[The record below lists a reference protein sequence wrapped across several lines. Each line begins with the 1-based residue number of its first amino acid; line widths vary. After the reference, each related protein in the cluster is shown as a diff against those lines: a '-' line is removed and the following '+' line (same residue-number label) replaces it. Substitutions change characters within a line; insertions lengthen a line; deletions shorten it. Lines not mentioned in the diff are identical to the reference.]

1 MKEIIIIDGN
11 NLLRK
16 SNIKGS
22 GEDDRLTLYEK
33 VKSRLG
39 LHQKCI
45 FFFDG
50 YGESS
55 KDDIIFSYDKT
66 ADELMK
72 NYIEKNYLREVI
84 TVISTD
90 RGITEFA
97 EVCSCKIKLSEKF
110 WAEINNPVSNK
121 NINQL
126 YIPPEEYEKPER
138 MSKKDLDEFRKYF
151 S

>member
-1 MKEIIIIDGN
+1 M
-11 NLLRK
+11 
-16 SNIKGS
+16 
-22 GEDDRLTLYEK
+22 
-33 VKSRLG
+33 
-39 LHQKCI
+39 
-45 FFFDG
+45 
-50 YGESS
+50 
-55 KDDIIFSYDKT
+55 
-66 ADELMK
+66 
-72 NYIEKNYLREVI
+72 REVI

>member
-72 NYIEKNYLREVI
+72 NYIEKKLLERSNHSYQHRSWNNGVRRSMQLQN
-84 TVISTD
+84 
-90 RGITEFA
+90 
-97 EVCSCKIKLSEKF
+97 KIIGKILG
-110 WAEINNPVSNK
+110 
-121 NINQL
+121 
-126 YIPPEEYEKPER
+126 
-138 MSKKDLDEFRKYF
+138 
-151 S
+151 